1 MGNWILNLFGFVY
14 VIISELQAPK
24 VGRLFTPE
32 LYLSC
37 FGVRIQSDHSS
48 HTIYIYILPGLKFIP
63 IGPSLKESF
72 SD

>member
-14 VIISELQAPK
+14 VIISESQAPK

-48 HTIYIYILPGLKFIP
+48 HTIYILPGLKFIP
-63 IGPSLKESF
+63 ICPSLKESF